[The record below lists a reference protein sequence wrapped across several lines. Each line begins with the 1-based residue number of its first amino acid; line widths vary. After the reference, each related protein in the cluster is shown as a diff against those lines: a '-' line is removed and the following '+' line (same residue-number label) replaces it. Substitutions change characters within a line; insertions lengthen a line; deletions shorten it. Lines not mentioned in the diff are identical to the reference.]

1 MKNVKRGDIF
11 WFDFG
16 INSGSVQNGHRP
28 ALVIQADNFNANS
41 TTTVIATITS
51 VKKGLHL
58 PSHIYLGDRYG
69 LPQPSTVMLEQ
80 IRTINQDELG
90 DYIGSINDKQT
101 LHALEIG
108 IKKTLGLWVYGTAK
122 DDVRCLCPRCVSE
135 YMDSRSFRISRLAPF
150 QKTKEPCDRC
160 NRPGFDYVLKLR
172 HSKR

>member
-1 MKNVKRGDIF
+1 MKSVKRGDIF

-58 PSHIYLGDRYG
+58 PSHIYLGDKYG

-108 IKKTLGLWVYGTAK
+108 IKKTFGLWVYGTAK
-122 DDVRCLCPRCVSE
+122 DDVRCLCPRCVTE
-135 YMDSRSFRISRLAPF
+135 YMDSRSFRISRLDPF

-160 NRPGFDYVLKLR
+160 NRPGYDYVLRLR
-172 HSKR
+172 HNK